1 MLMKKLSLL
10 VFALIITCCTKAQEK
25 VSPTAAVITNVNII
39 NVKDGSILE
48 KQNIIIDSGK
58 IKSIRGAIP
67 DPGVYTLNIDGTG
80 KYALPG
86 LAEMH
91 AHIPSP
97 DTSRER
103 IDATL
108 YLYLSNGIT
117 TIRGML
123 GHPSHLELREQA
135 KKGEIL
141 SPRIFTSSPSLNGNS
156 VATRE
161 EARTKVTQY
170 AEEGYD
176 FLKIHPGIQ
185 LEVFDEVVKTA
196 NEVGI
201 SFAGHVPVAVGI
213 RHALESGY
221 ASIDHVDGFLEG
233 LVPSSENVD
242 PAANGFFGFNFTSLA
257 DTTKIGEL
265 VRLSRKHNV
274 WIVPTQSLFE
284 RWFAP
289 VSSAELL
296 EQPEMVYMPVSTL
309 KDWEKRKEE
318 TTGAGTG
325 FNEEQ
330 WNQFDAIRK
339 QLILELQRGGEGIL
353 LGSDAPQLFNVP
365 GFSIHHE
372 MSGMEEAGLTP
383 LQILQ
388 SGTLNPAIFFGM
400 ENVFGEIREGLDADI
415 ILADA
420 NPLEDLT
427 ALQRPSG
434 VMVRGNWLSRAA
446 LDERLAE
453 IAERS
458 SQD

>member
-1 MLMKKLSLL
+1 MKKLVLS
-10 VFALIITCCTKAQEK
+10 VFALVITCCNKAQEA

-39 NVKDGSILE
+39 DVRNGTILE
-48 KQNIIIDSGK
+48 NRNIIVDSGK
-58 IKSIRGAIP
+58 IKSIRETLPNPGA
-67 DPGVYTLNIDGTG
+67 YTLQIDGTG

-97 DTSRER
+97 ETPRER

-108 YLYLSNGIT
+108 FLYLSNGIT

-123 GHPSHLELREQA
+123 GHPSHLVLREQA
-135 KKGEIL
+135 KSGEIL

-170 AEEGYD
+170 AAEGYD

-185 LEVFDEVVKTA
+185 LEAFDEVVKTA
-196 NEVGI
+196 DSVEI
-201 SFAGHVPVAVGI
+201 PFAGHVPVDVGI

-221 ASIDHVDGFLEG
+221 SSIDHVDGFLEG
-233 LVPSSENVD
+233 LVPDSQNVD
-242 PAANGFFGFNFTSLA
+242 PDSNGFFGFNFTPLA
-257 DTTKIGEL
+257 DTTKIDEL
-265 VRLSRKHNV
+265 VQLARKNKV

-296 EQPEMVYMPVSTL
+296 AQPEMIYMPVSTL
-309 KDWEKRKEE
+309 EDWKKRKEE
-318 TTGAGTG
+318 TTGSETG
-325 FNEEQ
+325 FDEDQ
-330 WNQFDAIRK
+330 WKHFDAIRK
-339 QLILELQRGGEGIL
+339 QLILALQREGHGML

-372 MSGMEEAGLTP
+372 MAGMVAAGLTP

-388 SGTLNPAIFFGM
+388 SGTLNPAVFFGM
-400 ENVFGEIREGLDADI
+400 EGVFGELKQGLDADI
-415 ILADA
+415 ILADG
-420 NPLEDLT
+420 NPLEDIA
-427 ALQRPSG
+427 ALKQPSG
-434 VMVRGNWLSRAA
+434 VMVRGRWLSRAA
-446 LDERLAE
+446 LDAGLAK
-453 IAERS
+453 IAEKA
-458 SQD
+458 QQE